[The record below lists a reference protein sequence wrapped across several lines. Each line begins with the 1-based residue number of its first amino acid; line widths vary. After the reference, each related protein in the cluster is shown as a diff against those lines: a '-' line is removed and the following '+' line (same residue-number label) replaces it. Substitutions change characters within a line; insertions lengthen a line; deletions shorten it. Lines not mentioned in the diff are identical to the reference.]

1 MRKTREI
8 LRLKWEMGMS
18 RRQIARSLNLSHST
32 VNDHLA
38 RAEIAGLSWPL
49 PEGMTDTALEE
60 LLFPSRQGR
69 VPDHQPNFAYIHK
82 ELMKKGVTLELL
94 WTEYKRENPDGYQY
108 SRFCDLYHEWR
119 SQIDVSMRGIHKAGE
134 KLFVDWAGLTL
145 PIVDRETGETRPAY
159 LFVAVL
165 GCSNYTYAEASLS
178 QDLPS
183 WIAAHCRA
191 LTFMGGCPSLIVPDN
206 PKTAIVKPDFYEPE
220 ANITYQELA
229 DHYGA
234 VILPARSRKPKDK
247 AKAEKGVQ
255 FSENWLLAPLRNRTF
270 FSLFELNQVLSG
282 SLQALN
288 ERPFQKL
295 EGSRKTLFEAVDKPA
310 LKPLPPTPYEF
321 AYWKRGKVNIDC
333 HVQIEN
339 NFYSAPYKYVQKK
352 VDARITATTVELFFK
367 GERIAS
373 HPLCFGRGKY
383 ATDNS
388 HFSPAHKSY
397 LEWTP
402 ERLINWAENVGHQTA
417 QLVRRILETRTHP
430 EQGYRSCL
438 GIMRLAKRY
447 PQERMEA
454 ACRRAL
460 ESGACS
466 YESVNSILEKG
477 LDQVPFSGAA
487 KTPAYS
493 KHANV
498 RGPQYYSEK
507 EE

>member
-38 RAEIAGLSWPL
+38 RADLAGLSWPL
-49 PEGMTDTALEE
+49 PEGMTDDALEE
-60 LLFPSRQGR
+60 LLFPSRLGR

-94 WTEYKRENPDGYQY
+94 WTEYKRENHDGYQY
-108 SRFCDLYHEWR
+108 SRFCDLYHQWR

-134 KLFVDWAGLTL
+134 KLFVDWAGMTL

-165 GCSNYTYAEASLS
+165 GASNYTYAEVSLS

-191 LTFMGGCPSLIVPDN
+191 LTFIGGVPSLIVPDN

-220 ANITYQELA
+220 AHITYQELA
-229 DHYGA
+229 DHYGT
-234 VILPARSRKPKDK
+234 VILPARVRKARDK

-270 FSLFELNQVLSG
+270 FSLFELNQALSIG
-282 SLQALN
+282 LDEMNS
-288 ERPFQKL
+288 RPFQKL

-310 LKPLPPTPYEF
+310 LKPLPDAPYEF
-321 AYWKRGKVNIDC
+321 AYWKKGKVNIDC

-367 GERIAS
+367 GERVAS
-373 HPLCFGRGKY
+373 HPLCYGRGKY
-383 ATDNS
+383 ATDDS

-402 ERLINWAENVGHQTA
+402 ERLINWAETAGPQTA
-417 QLVRRILETRTHP
+417 QLVRRILETRAHP

-438 GIMRLAKRY
+438 GLMRLAKRY

-466 YESVNSILEKG
+466 YKSVNSILEKG
-477 LDQVPFSGAA
+477 LDQVPYGGAVR
-487 KTPAYS
+487 TPTYS
-493 KHANV
+493 KHANI
-498 RGPQYYSEK
+498 RGPQYYSE